1 LFLTQINMDLSLRNR
16 NALVCGSTQGIGKA
30 IAIELAN
37 NGANVILFA
46 RNEASLK
53 KAVKELDNSKGQ
65 SHDYLVADFHQPEN
79 VQKAIDQL
87 LASDKTIHIL
97 VNNTGGPPHG
107 TVMESDGDK
116 FLTGFSAHIINNQN
130 LVTGL
135 VPGMKESGY
144 GRIINVISISVKTP
158 IAGLG
163 VSNTIRG
170 AVASW
175 AKTLA
180 NELGQYG
187 ITVNNILPGYTKT
200 GRLDELFSKK
210 AEEAGISHAEFEE
223 QAAGK
228 IPAKRLGLPEEMGY
242 AAAFLASPAAGYING
257 INLPVDGGI
266 TPTL

>member
-1 LFLTQINMDLSLRNR
+1 MDLSLKNK

-30 IAIELAN
+30 IAIELAK

-46 RNEASLK
+46 RNETSLK
-53 KAVKELDNSKGQ
+53 RVVEELDKAQGQ
-65 SHDYLVADFHQPEN
+65 SHDYLVADFNKPDE
-79 VQKAIDQL
+79 VRKATDQFL
-87 LASDKTIHIL
+87 KTGKTIHVL
-97 VNNTGGPPHG
+97 VNNTGGPPGG

-116 FLTGFSAHIINNQN
+116 FITGFNAHLINNQN
-130 LVTGL
+130 LVTL
-135 VPGMKESGY
+135 VAPGMKESEY

-180 NELGQYG
+180 NELGPFG

-200 GRLDELFSKK
+200 GRLDELFIKK
-210 AEEAGISHAEFEE
+210 AQEAGISHEEFEK
-223 QAAGK
+223 QAADK
-228 IPAKRLGLPEEMGY
+228 IPAKRLGGPEEMGY